1 MAKPTRYSQ
10 DMIDEYFS
18 KGLWT
23 EETTSDLWDRN
34 AKLYPEKEAFID
46 SEKRLTWSQLKFL
59 SDRLAHGI
67 LDLGFKRDEL
77 IFVLLPN
84 WVESYIMRCACEKA
98 GVLCGTALMTLRE
111 REIEDILKSFDALG
125 VAIPLEFRRFNYYN
139 AINEMWPRLPR
150 LRSIFVMGEKIPP
163 GTLSIENMMRQPLEE
178 RYSTDRFQ
186 ERKYKPAEVQTIAF
200 TSGTTGTPKGAEHVL
215 AARMALGRAYGEK
228 PKINEH
234 DIVLNIIGP
243 VAGLSAA
250 FCYNGSATLVGAK
263 VVLSDIWSPD
273 ETLRLIQEERVTIL
287 LAVPAQ
293 LAQIVRQPDIT
304 EYDLR
309 SLRCICTS
317 TAPLPYTLAR
327 DLEETLNVPVLNI
340 YGQVDGGIIS
350 AVSIDDPPE
359 VRRTT
364 VGRPHWNTVIAL
376 VDDEGTEVPL
386 GEAGEIVYTGPTT
399 SSGYFKDREGTLRV
413 WGTLG
418 RDGRC
423 RSGDLAQVDRDGY
436 LTLVGRKKD
445 IINRGGQN
453 IYPAEIEGLLLTHAK
468 LKNAAIVPMP
478 DPVMGERACA
488 YVTLAPGEHF
498 TFEEMVSFL
507 RDKKIA
513 PYKLPERLE
522 IRDELPLT
530 DNQKIAK
537 GPLRED
543 IIQRLK
549 SEGKL

>member
-1 MAKPTRYSQ
+1 MVKPTRYTQ
-10 DMIDEYFS
+10 DMIVEYDS

-23 EETTSDLWDRN
+23 EETTSELWERN
-34 AKLYPEKEAFID
+34 AKLNPDKEAFVD
-46 SEKRLTWSQLKFL
+46 CEKRLTWYQLKLL
-59 SDRLAHGI
+59 SDRLAHGM
-67 LDLGFKRDEL
+67 LDLRLKRDEF
-77 IFVLLPN
+77 IFILLPN

-111 REIEDILKSFDALG
+111 KEIEYILKSFDAVGL
-125 VAIPLEFRRFNYYN
+125 AIPLEFRRFNYFN
-139 AINEMWPRLPR
+139 AINEMRPRLPK
-150 LRSIFVMGEKIPP
+150 LRFIFVIGEKIPP
-163 GTLSIENMMRQPLEE
+163 GTLSIEDMMQQPLED

-186 ERKYKPAEVQTIAF
+186 KRKYKPAEVQTIAF

-215 AARMALGRAYGEK
+215 AARMALAKAYGES
-228 PKINEH
+228 PKIHEH

-263 VVLSDIWSPD
+263 VVLLDIWSPD
-273 ETLRLIQEERVTIL
+273 DTLRLIQQERVTIL

-293 LAQIVRQPDIT
+293 LAQIVRQPDIA

-327 DLEETLNVPVLNI
+327 DLEETFKVPVLDI

-350 AVSIDDPPE
+350 GVNIDDPPE

-364 VGRPHWNTVIAL
+364 VGKPHRDTIIAL
-376 VDDEGTEVPL
+376 VDDEGNEVPL
-386 GEAGEIVYTGPTT
+386 GQAGEIVYTGPTT
-399 SSGYFKDREGTLRV
+399 SSGYFKDLEGTLNV

-423 RSGDLAQVDRDGY
+423 RSGDLAKVDKDGY
-436 LTLVGRKKD
+436 LTLVGRKKET
-445 IINRGGQN
+445 INRGGQN
-453 IYPAEIEGLLLTHAK
+453 IYPAEIEGLLLTHPK
-468 LKNAAIVPMP
+468 LKGVAIVPMP
-478 DPVMGERACA
+478 DPIMGERTCV
-488 YVTLAPGEHF
+488 YVTLIPGEQF
-498 TFEEMVSFL
+498 TFEEMISFL

-522 IRDELPLT
+522 IRDDLLLT
-530 DNQKIAK
+530 DNQKISK
-537 GPLRED
+537 GPLRDD
-543 IIQRLK
+543 IIKKLK

>member
-1 MAKPTRYSQ
+1 MAKPTRFTQ

-34 AKLYPEKEAFID
+34 AKLYPDKEAFID
-46 SEKRLTWSQLKFL
+46 SKKRLTWSQLKVL
-59 SDRLAHGI
+59 SDRFAYGI

-111 REIEDILKSFDALG
+111 REIENILKSFNVVG
-125 VAIPLEFRRFNYYN
+125 VAIPLEFRRFHYFN
-139 AINEMWPRLPR
+139 AINEIRPRLPR
-150 LRSIFVMGEKIPP
+150 LRSIFLMGEKIPS
-163 GTLSIENMMRQPLEE
+163 GTLSIENMMQQPLEE
-178 RYSTDRFQ
+178 KYSTDRFR

-263 VVLSDIWSPD
+263 VVLLDIWSPD
-273 ETLRLIQEERVTIL
+273 KTLRLIQEERVTIL

-293 LAQIVRQPDIT
+293 LAQIVRQPDIA
-304 EYDLR
+304 EYDLS

-327 DLEETLNVPVLNI
+327 DLEETFEVPVLNI

-350 AVSIDDPPE
+350 GVSIDDPPE

-364 VGRPHWNTVIAL
+364 VGRPHWNTLIAL
-376 VDDEGTEVPL
+376 VDDEGNEVSL

-423 RSGDLAQVDRDGY
+423 RSGDLAIVDRDGY
-436 LTLVGRKKD
+436 LNLVGRKRD

-453 IYPAEIEGLLLTHAK
+453 IYPAEIEGLLLTHTK
-468 LKNAAIVPMP
+468 LKNIAIVPMP

-488 YVTLAPGEHF
+488 YVTLASGENF

-507 RDKKIA
+507 KDKRIA

-530 DNQKIAK
+530 DNQKVAK

>member
-1 MAKPTRYSQ
+1 MAKPTRYTQ
-10 DMIDEYFS
+10 DMIDEYFA
-18 KGLWT
+18 KGFWT
-23 EETTSDLWDRN
+23 EETTSDLWERH
-34 AKLYPEKEAFID
+34 AKLHPDKEAFVD
-46 SEKRLTWSQLKFL
+46 AEKRLTWYQLKLL

-67 LDLGFKRDEL
+67 LDLGFKREEF
-77 IFVLLPN
+77 IFILLPN

-111 REIEDILKSFDALG
+111 KEIEYILKSFDAVGL
-125 VAIPLEFRRFNYYN
+125 AIPLEFRRFNYFN
-139 AINEMWPRLPR
+139 AIDEMRPRLPK
-150 LRSIFVMGEKIPP
+150 LRFMFVIGEKIPP
-163 GTLSIENMMRQPLEE
+163 RTLSIENMMQQPLEDK
-178 RYSTDRFQ
+178 YSTDRFQ

-215 AARMALGRAYGEK
+215 AARMALGKAYGEK
-228 PKINEH
+228 PKIHEH

-263 VVLSDIWSPD
+263 VVLLDIWSPD
-273 ETLRLIQEERVTIL
+273 KTLRLIQDERVTIL

-293 LAQIVRQPDIT
+293 LAQIVREPDIAG
-304 EYDLR
+304 YDLS

-317 TAPLPYTLAR
+317 TAPLPYALAR
-327 DLEETLNVPVLNI
+327 DLEETFKVPVLNI

-350 AVSIDDPPE
+350 GVSIDDPPE

-364 VGRPHWNTVIAL
+364 VGKPHRNTVIAL
-376 VDDEGTEVPL
+376 VDDEGNEVAT

-399 SSGYFKDREGTLRV
+399 SSGYFKDLETTLNV

-418 RDGRC
+418 GDGLC
-423 RSGDLAQVDRDGY
+423 RSGDLAKVDKEGY

-453 IYPAEIEGLLLTHAK
+453 IYPAEIEGLLLTHPK
-468 LKNAAIVPMP
+468 LKSVAIVPMP
-478 DPVMGERACA
+478 DPIMGERACA
-488 YVTLAPGEHF
+488 YVTLATGEQF

-507 RDKKIA
+507 RSKKIA

-530 DNQKIAK
+530 DNQKISK

>member
-1 MAKPTRYSQ
+1 MAKPTRYTQ

-23 EETTSDLWDRN
+23 EETTSDLWDHN
-34 AKLYPEKEAFID
+34 AKLHPDKEALVD
-46 SEKRLTWSQLKFL
+46 SEKRLTWSQLKL
-59 SDRLAHGI
+59 ISDRLAHGM
-67 LDLGFKRDEL
+67 LDLGLKRDEF
-77 IFVLLPN
+77 IFILLPN

-111 REIEDILKSFDALG
+111 KEIEYILKSFDAVG
-125 VAIPLEFRRFNYYN
+125 IAIPLEFRRFHYFK
-139 AINEMWPRLPR
+139 AIDEMQPRLPK
-150 LRSIFVMGEKIPP
+150 LRFIFVTGEKIPP
-163 GTLSIENMMRQPLEE
+163 GTLSLENMMQQPLED

-200 TSGTTGTPKGAEHVL
+200 TSGTTGAPKGAEHVL
-215 AARMALGRAYGEK
+215 AARMALGKAYGEK
-228 PKINEH
+228 PKIHEH

-273 ETLRLIQEERVTIL
+273 KTLRLIQGERVTIL

-293 LAQIVRQPDIT
+293 LAQIVRQPEIA
-304 EYDLR
+304 EYDLS

-327 DLEETLNVPVLNI
+327 DLEETFKVPVLNI

-350 AVSIDDPPE
+350 GVSIDDPPE

-364 VGRPHWNTVIAL
+364 VGKPHRDVIIAL
-376 VDDEGTEVPL
+376 VDDEGNEVSL

-399 SSGYFKDREGTLRV
+399 SSGYFKDLEGTLNV

-418 RDGRC
+418 GDGRC
-423 RSGDLAQVDRDGY
+423 RSGDLAQVDKDGY

-445 IINRGGQN
+445 MINRGGQN
-453 IYPAEIEGLLLTHAK
+453 IYPAEIEGLLLTHPK
-468 LKNAAIVPMP
+468 LKGVAIVPMP
-478 DPVMGERACA
+478 DPIMGERACA
-488 YVTLAPGEHF
+488 YVTLVPGEQF

-507 RDKKIA
+507 RGKKIA

-530 DNQKIAK
+530 DNQKISK